1 MYINEIA
8 VGAGIQITVAIGM
21 QTMEFTTS
29 VSQVFNDCIYAE
41 PIFKND
47 KMIGFST
54 KGLVLSMITTD
65 AESGR
70 AWQFIN
76 ISIRNIRDADGNL
89 FHEIKCKNDAKA
101 INRRGACRVWIG
113 EPGLATTGMGK
124 PPIDVTVKDISI
136 SGISFLCDR
145 DNEIPD
151 GSVVHIDFRDSVTKT
166 RFSISAIVVRREDTE
181 RARVVY
187 GCKLNQESPA
197 IAKYVNEKQRE
208 KLKAARQM
216 RVKPLIGKDK

>member
-113 EPGLATTGMGK
+113 EPGLATTGLGK
-124 PPIDVTVKDISI
+124 PLLMLPLRISV
-136 SGISFLCDR
+136 SAA
-145 DNEIPD
+145 
-151 GSVVHIDFRDSVTKT
+151 FRSSVTET
-166 RFSISAIVVRREDTE
+166 MRFPMA
-181 RARVVY
+181 
-187 GCKLNQESPA
+187 L
-197 IAKYVNEKQRE
+197 
-208 KLKAARQM
+208 
-216 RVKPLIGKDK
+216 

>member
-1 MYINEIA
+1 
-8 VGAGIQITVAIGM
+8 M
-21 QTMEFTTS
+21 QTMEFTTT
-29 VSQVFNDCIYAE
+29 VAQVFNDCIYAE
-41 PIFKND
+41 PIFKNE

-70 AWQFIN
+70 AWQFVN
-76 ISIRNIRDADGNL
+76 IVIRNIRDADGNL
-89 FHEIKCKNDAKA
+89 FHEIKCKNEARP

-113 EPGLATTGMGK
+113 EPGLATTGLGK
-124 PPIDVTVKDISI
+124 SPIDVTIKDISI

-151 GSVVHIDFRDSVTKT
+151 GSVVHIDFRDSVNNT
-166 RFSISAIVVRREDTE
+166 RFSISAIVVRSEEIE

-208 KLKAARQM
+208 KLQAARQSRTM
-216 RVKPLIGKDK
+216 PLIKKD

>member
-8 VGAGIQITVAIGM
+8 VRAGIQITVAIGM
-21 QTMEFTTS
+21 QTMEFTTT
-29 VSQVFNDCIYAE
+29 VAKVFNDCIYAE
-41 PIFKND
+41 PIFKNE

-70 AWQFIN
+70 AWQFVN
-76 ISIRNIRDADGNL
+76 IVIRNIRDADGNL
-89 FHEIKCKNDAKA
+89 FHEIKCKNEARP

-113 EPGLATTGMGK
+113 EPGLATTGLGK
-124 PPIDVTVKDISI
+124 SPIDVTIKDISI

-151 GSVVHIDFRDSVTKT
+151 GSVVHIDFRDSVNNT
-166 RFSISAIVVRREDTE
+166 RFSISAIVVRSEEIE

-208 KLKAARQM
+208 KLQAARQSRTM
-216 RVKPLIGKDK
+216 PLIKKD

>member
-21 QTMEFTTS
+21 QTMEFTTT
-29 VSQVFNDCIYAE
+29 VAQVFNDCIHAE
-41 PIFKND
+41 QIFKNE

-70 AWQFIN
+70 AWQFVN
-76 ISIRNIRDADGNL
+76 IVIRNIRDADGNL
-89 FHEIKCKNDAKA
+89 FHEIKCKNEARP

-113 EPGLATTGMGK
+113 EPGLATTGLGK
-124 PPIDVTVKDISI
+124 SPIDVTIKDISI

-151 GSVVHIDFRDSVTKT
+151 GSVVHIDFRDSVNNT
-166 RFSISAIVVRREDTE
+166 RFSISAIVVRSEEIE

-208 KLKAARQM
+208 KLQAARQSRTM
-216 RVKPLIGKDK
+216 PLIKKD

>member
-8 VGAGIQITVAIGM
+8 VRAGIQITVAIGM
-21 QTMEFTTS
+21 QTMEFTTT
-29 VSQVFNDCIYAE
+29 VAQVFNDCIYAE
-41 PIFKND
+41 PIFKNE

-54 KGLVLSMITTD
+54 KGLVISMITTD

-70 AWQFIN
+70 AWQFVN
-76 ISIRNIRDADGNL
+76 IVIRNIRDADGNL
-89 FHEIKCKNDAKA
+89 FHEIKCKNEARP

-113 EPGLATTGMGK
+113 EPGLATTGLGK
-124 PPIDVTVKDISI
+124 SPIDVTIKDISI

-151 GSVVHIDFRDSVTKT
+151 GSVVHIDFRDSVNNT
-166 RFSISAIVVRREDTE
+166 RFSISAIVVRSEEIE

-208 KLKAARQM
+208 KLQAARQSRTM
-216 RVKPLIGKDK
+216 PLIKKD

>member
-8 VGAGIQITVAIGM
+8 VRAGIQITVAIGM
-21 QTMEFTTS
+21 QTMEFTTT
-29 VSQVFNDCIYAE
+29 VAQVFNDCIYAE
-41 PIFKND
+41 PIFKNE

-70 AWQFIN
+70 AWQFVN
-76 ISIRNIRDADGNL
+76 IVIRNIRDADGNL
-89 FHEIKCKNDAKA
+89 FYEIKCKNEARP

-113 EPGLATTGMGK
+113 EPGLATTGLGK
-124 PPIDVTVKDISI
+124 SPIDVTIKDISI

-151 GSVVHIDFRDSVTKT
+151 GSVVHIDFRDSVNNT
-166 RFSISAIVVRREDTE
+166 RFSISAIVVRSEEIE

-208 KLKAARQM
+208 KLQAARQSRTM
-216 RVKPLIGKDK
+216 PLIKKD

>member
-21 QTMEFTTS
+21 QTMEFTTT
-29 VSQVFNDCIYAE
+29 VAQVFNDCIYAE
-41 PIFKND
+41 PIFKNE

-70 AWQFIN
+70 AWQFVN
-76 ISIRNIRDADGNL
+76 IVIRNIRDADGNL
-89 FHEIKCKNDAKA
+89 FHEIKCKNEARP

-113 EPGLATTGMGK
+113 EPGLATTGLGK
-124 PPIDVTVKDISI
+124 SPIDVTIKDISI

-151 GSVVHIDFRDSVTKT
+151 GSVVHIDFRDSVNNT
-166 RFSISAIVVRREDTE
+166 RFSISAIVVRSEEIE
-181 RARVVY
+181 RARVV
-187 GCKLNQESPA
+187 
-197 IAKYVNEKQRE
+197 
-208 KLKAARQM
+208 
-216 RVKPLIGKDK
+216 

>member
-1 MYINEIA
+1 
-8 VGAGIQITVAIGM
+8 
-21 QTMEFTTS
+21 MEFTTT
-29 VSQVFNDCIYAE
+29 VAQVFNDCIYAE
-41 PIFKND
+41 PIFKNE

-70 AWQFIN
+70 AWQFVN
-76 ISIRNIRDADGNL
+76 IVIRNIRDADGNL
-89 FHEIKCKNDAKA
+89 FHEIKCKNEARP

-113 EPGLATTGMGK
+113 EPGLATTGLGK
-124 PPIDVTVKDISI
+124 SPIDVTIKDISI

-151 GSVVHIDFRDSVTKT
+151 GSVVHIDFRDSVNNT
-166 RFSISAIVVRREDTE
+166 RFSISAIVVRSEEIE

-208 KLKAARQM
+208 KLQAARQSRTM
-216 RVKPLIGKDK
+216 PLIKKD

>member
-21 QTMEFTTS
+21 QTMEFTTT
-29 VSQVFNDCIYAE
+29 VAQVFNDCIYAE
-41 PIFKND
+41 PIFKNE

-70 AWQFIN
+70 AWQFVN
-76 ISIRNIRDADGNL
+76 IVIRNIRDADGNL
-89 FHEIKCKNDAKA
+89 FHEIKCKNEARP

-113 EPGLATTGMGK
+113 EPGLATTGLGK
-124 PPIDVTVKDISI
+124 SPIDVTIKDISI

-151 GSVVHIDFRDSVTKT
+151 GSVVHIDFRDSVNNT
-166 RFSISAIVVRREDTE
+166 RFSISAFVLRSEEIE
-181 RARVVY
+181 RAWVVY

-208 KLKAARQM
+208 KLQAARQSRTM
-216 RVKPLIGKDK
+216 PLIKKD

>member
-8 VGAGIQITVAIGM
+8 VRAGIQITVAIGM
-21 QTMEFTTS
+21 QTMEFTTT
-29 VSQVFNDCIYAE
+29 VAQVFNDCIYAE
-41 PIFKND
+41 PIFKNE

-70 AWQFIN
+70 AWQFVN
-76 ISIRNIRDADGNL
+76 IVIRNIRDADGNL
-89 FHEIKCKNDAKA
+89 FHEIKCKNEARP
-101 INRRGACRVWIG
+101 IIRRGACRVWIG
-113 EPGLATTGMGK
+113 EPGLATTGLGK
-124 PPIDVTVKDISI
+124 SPIDVTIKDISI

-151 GSVVHIDFRDSVTKT
+151 GSVVHIDFRDSVNNT
-166 RFSISAIVVRREDTE
+166 RFSISAIVVRSEEIE

-208 KLKAARQM
+208 KLQAARQSRTM
-216 RVKPLIGKDK
+216 PLIKKD

>member
-8 VGAGIQITVAIGM
+8 VRAGIQITVAIGM
-21 QTMEFTTS
+21 QTMEFTTT
-29 VSQVFNDCIYAE
+29 VAQVFNDCIYAE
-41 PIFKND
+41 PIFKNE

-70 AWQFIN
+70 AWQFVN
-76 ISIRNIRDADGNL
+76 IVIRYIRDADGNL
-89 FHEIKCKNDAKA
+89 FHEIKCKNEARP

-113 EPGLATTGMGK
+113 EPGLATTGLGK
-124 PPIDVTVKDISI
+124 SPIDVTIKDISI

-151 GSVVHIDFRDSVTKT
+151 GSVVHIDFRDSVNNT
-166 RFSISAIVVRREDTE
+166 RFSISAIVVRSEEIE

-208 KLKAARQM
+208 KLQAARQSRTM
-216 RVKPLIGKDK
+216 PLIKKD

>member
-1 MYINEIA
+1 MYINEMA

-21 QTMEFTTS
+21 QTMEFTTT
-29 VSQVFNDCIYAE
+29 VAQVFNDCIYAE
-41 PIFKND
+41 PIFKNE

-70 AWQFIN
+70 AWQFVN
-76 ISIRNIRDADGNL
+76 IVIRNIRDADGNL
-89 FHEIKCKNDAKA
+89 FHEIKCKNEARP

-113 EPGLATTGMGK
+113 EPGLATTGLGK
-124 PPIDVTVKDISI
+124 SPIDVTIKDISI

-151 GSVVHIDFRDSVTKT
+151 GSVVHIDFRDSVNNT
-166 RFSISAIVVRREDTE
+166 RFSISAIVVRSEEIE

-208 KLKAARQM
+208 KLQAARQS
-216 RVKPLIGKDK
+216 RTTPLFKKD